1 MCGLWLFSFR
11 MRLTELAQIR
21 VGRAVRPGE
30 TVIDATVGNG
40 HDTVFLANCVG
51 EGGRVIGFDIQER
64 ALELTRCRLLE
75 NGIALERV
83 SLFSRGHEFMGECV
97 TGPVGAVMF
106 NLGYL
111 PGGDHSIT
119 TQTAGTVSALEQA
132 WKLLRPGGLISM
144 LCYRGHPGALDET
157 NAVRRWLEAFPKSS
171 PDGPPDRKASI
182 TGPSRLRDESEDGP
196 VLYTLRKAEED

>member
-1 MCGLWLFSFR
+1 

-51 EGGRVIGFDIQER
+51 EGGRVIGLDIQER
-64 ALELTRCRLLE
+64 ALELARCRLLE
-75 NGIALERV
+75 NGIAPERV

-157 NAVRRWLEAFPKSS
+157 NAVRRWLETFPKSS

-182 TGPSRLRDESEDGP
+182 TGPSRLRDE
-196 VLYTLRKAEED
+196 